1 MIGSGPL
8 HRARVALVAAGAALA
23 VLTGC
28 DSGPP
33 PAIDDAAVTGSS
45 APDAWGQLAGR
56 VAAAKDR
63 RFSASYTYIP
73 AGGAPRTVS
82 VVLGVDGSW
91 LVGVPGGG
99 LGGTADVAVAG
110 DKSGLYQ
117 CRLGAVRDC
126 VRLAAADGDLPAA
139 YDPMVEHLFT
149 DWLDTFRDRS
159 VPLSVALVPTLK
171 GVSGTCFSVE
181 ATSASI
187 APPVDPGVYCFTA
200 DGLPTAAQTARGT
213 LVLAGP
219 PAGPPAS
226 VPLPAP
232 IVAGA
237 AVPTAAPPTPSASP
251 SVAKSPTATAR
262 PPRTPAPTPSR
273 TR

>member
-8 HRARVALVAAGAALA
+8 RRARVALAVAVAALA
-23 VLTGC
+23 ALSAC

-33 PAIDDAAVTGSS
+33 PSIDNAAVTGSS
-45 APDAWGQLAGR
+45 APDPWGQLAGR

-91 LVGVPGGG
+91 LVAVPGGG
-99 LGGTADVAVAG
+99 LGGTTDIVVAG

-117 CRLGAVRDC
+117 CRLGAARGC

-139 YDPMVEHLFT
+139 YDPMVEHPFT
-149 DWLDTFRDRS
+149 DWLDTLRDRS
-159 VPLSVALVPTLK
+159 VPLSVAVVPTLK

-200 DGLPTAAQTARGT
+200 DGLLTGAQTARGT
-213 LVLAGP
+213 LVLAGA

-232 IVAGA
+232 AVGGP
-237 AVPTAAPPTPSASP
+237 AVPIAAPPTPSASP
-251 SVAKSPTATAR
+251 LATKGPTPTAR
-262 PPRTPAPTPSR
+262 PTRTPAPTPSR